1 LKNNNIPTA
10 KNISKYLKL
19 DYPHVYNSLN
29 RLVKYNKIYKTNE
42 RPAQYI
48 IISEKMK
55 IEEKLEKLKRDPAL
69 MLGLFRT
76 MMDSSRYLR
85 KIIINNVIE
94 KVSQR
99 DALKAWK
106 ELPNNEKEDWIK
118 HFYLG
123 ENYNAD
129 TFINACLMLKN
140 TKDEKLI
147 LRYLV
152 ENVK

>member
-1 LKNNNIPTA
+1 
-10 KNISKYLKL
+10 
-19 DYPHVYNSLN
+19 
-29 RLVKYNKIYKTNE
+29 
-42 RPAQYI
+42 
-48 IISEKMK
+48 
-55 IEEKLEKLKRDPAL
+55 

-118 HFYLG
+118 CFYLG